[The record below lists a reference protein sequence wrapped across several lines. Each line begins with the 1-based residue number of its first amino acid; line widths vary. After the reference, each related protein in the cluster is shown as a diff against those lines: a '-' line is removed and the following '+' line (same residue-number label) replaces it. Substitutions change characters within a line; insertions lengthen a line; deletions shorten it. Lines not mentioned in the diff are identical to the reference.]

1 MAALI
6 WDLGDTLVTRP
17 PGGQDLRPLA
27 TYPEVALRPGVREVL
42 DQLRDR
48 GHQHAIL
55 SNTAASDSA
64 AVRQLLLRLNIADR
78 FQIVHATQSEL
89 DPSRPGKPDPEV
101 FHRLLAEW
109 RMPVRDAIMVGNT
122 WDHDV
127 LGAQAAGIT
136 AIFLTN
142 PQVSVRHDTTTP
154 LRAPPWVLPVWDV
167 ADVPQ
172 AVALLTT
179 IARQSDLA

>member
-1 MAALI
+1 MTAII

-27 TYPEVALRPGVREVL
+27 TYPEVVLRPGVGAVL
-42 DQLRDR
+42 DQLSDH
-48 GHQHAIL
+48 GHRHAIL

-64 AVRQLLLRLNIADR
+64 AVRQLLLRLGIADR
-78 FQIVHATQSEL
+78 FVVVHATQSEL

-109 RMPVRDAIMVGNT
+109 QVPVQDAVMVGNT

-127 LGAQAAGIT
+127 LGAHAAGMS

-142 PQVSVRHDTTTP
+142 PAVSVRRDWTTP
-154 LRAPPWVLPVWDV
+154 LSAPPWVLPVWDV
-167 ADVPQ
+167 DDVPN
-172 AVALLTT
+172 AVALL
-179 IARQSDLA
+179 AASRGR